1 MEYHQLVLP
10 QQYHRKV
17 LTALHDHMGHQGIDR
32 TLDLLREQVY
42 WPSMAK
48 DAQSWVT
55 NCHRCQIASGRLQ
68 SAQTKNRSFGGTQSF
83 GFSLFRF
90 Y

>member
-10 QQYHRKV
+10 QRYHCKV
-17 LTALHDHMGHQGIDR
+17 LTVLYDHMGHQGIDQ
-32 TLDLLREQVY
+32 TLDLLQKQVY

-55 NCHRCQIASGRLQ
+55 NCRHCQITRGNYNL
-68 SAQTKNRSFGGTQSF
+68 AQTKNRSFGGTQSF
-83 GFSLFRF
+83 GLGLFRF